1 MSYLLS
7 LDLTPI
13 ANGSAGGANLTDKSA
28 LIPNGGP
35 NTVVPCGPEM
45 PMANGVANGHVTPV
59 QESPFIG
66 YIIAMHRK
74 MVRMLHKRAVPLEKT
89 HLEIPFERWRILN

>member
-1 MSYLLS
+1 MRFVAPLTPFPDALLLS
-7 LDLTPI
+7 SDLTPM
-13 ANGSAGGANLTDKSA
+13 ANGSVSGDGLTDRSA

-35 NTVVPCGPEM
+35 NIAVPCSPEM
-45 PMANGVANGHVTPV
+45 PLGNGLANGHVTPL

-74 MVRMLHKRAVPLEKT
+74 MVRTLP
-89 HLEIPFERWRILN
+89 

>member
-1 MSYLLS
+1 MVFPHVPVLPS
-7 LDLTPI
+7 DLTPI
-13 ANGSAGGANLTDKSA
+13 ANGSVSGDSLSDRAA

-35 NTVVPCGPEM
+35 NIVVPCSPEM
-45 PMANGVANGHVTPV
+45 PLGNGLANGHVTPL

-74 MVRMLHKRAVPLEKT
+74 MVRTLP
-89 HLEIPFERWRILN
+89 